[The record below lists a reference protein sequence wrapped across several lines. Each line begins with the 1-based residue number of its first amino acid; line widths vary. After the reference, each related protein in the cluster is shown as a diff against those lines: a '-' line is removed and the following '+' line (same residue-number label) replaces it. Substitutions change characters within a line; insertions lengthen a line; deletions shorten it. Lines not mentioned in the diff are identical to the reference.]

1 MYKLV
6 ILFKPLADWDEFEAA
21 WPQFLHLV
29 EKLPGLRHEATSR
42 IDKTLYGEVQ
52 YTQIH
57 ELFFDSQKDAERAL
71 GSPEGQAAGKLLQ
84 RITSGQIG
92 LFFADHKEDDL
103 ENIRRFRKDRF
114 ESE

>member
-29 EKLPGLRHEATSR
+29 EKLPGLRREATSR

-52 YTQIH
+52 YAQIH